1 MRDLRAL
8 VAHRVRLVRTRTMV
22 KNGLQAIALN
32 HRLALRSKWWSRSG
46 LAQLNALVL
55 PPHTTRRRND
65 NLEFGDG

>member
-1 MRDLRAL
+1 
-8 VAHRVRLVRTRTMV
+8 MV